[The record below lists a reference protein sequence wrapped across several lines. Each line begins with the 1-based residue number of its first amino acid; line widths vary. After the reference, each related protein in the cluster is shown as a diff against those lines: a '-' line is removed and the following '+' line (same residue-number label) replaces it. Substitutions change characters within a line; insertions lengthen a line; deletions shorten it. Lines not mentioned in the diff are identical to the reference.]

1 MSSPDHR
8 PDDKVVALPSSQEI
22 EAEAAAWLTVLG
34 RQEVADSERAQ
45 FARWLGASDRHR
57 AAFEELAA
65 LWDDL
70 EILKEL
76 DDIAQSM
83 ADEPPQPRP
92 VFRQRSFVAIAA
104 SLALLVAVGGLLYAN
119 QQSRLNQHAT
129 FATAVGEQRTIEL
142 ADGSRIQ
149 LNTGSRVEVAYTSS
163 ERIVRLTAG
172 ETYFDVDKEPRRPFS
187 VYAADGIV
195 RAVGTAFTVRL
206 RDNDAVE
213 VTVEEGRVA
222 IASVSPRLVG
232 DTESTTDV
240 GEPTPMVQLTAGQSA
255 VFDERVDE
263 IEHMDVPAL
272 NRKLS
277 WRQGMLAYSGDRLA
291 DVIADISRY
300 TDVQIEI
307 SDPALGEKRVAGY
320 FRIGEVEALFDSLEL
335 SFGLE
340 VERVSDK
347 RFRLSEAS

>member
-1 MSSPDHR
+1 MSSSRHR
-8 PDDKVVALPSSQEI
+8 SDDKVVTLPSSQEI
-22 EAEAAAWLTVLG
+22 EAQAAAWLTVLG
-34 RQEVADSERAQ
+34 RQDVAASDRAQ

-57 AAFEELAA
+57 AAFEELSA

-83 ADEPPQPRP
+83 DDEPPQPHP
-92 VFRQRSFVAIAA
+92 VFRRRSFMAIAA
-104 SLALLVAVGGLLYAN
+104 SLAVVVVVGGLLYAN
-119 QQSRLNQHAT
+119 QQSRVDQHAT

-142 ADGSRIQ
+142 VDGSRMQ
-149 LNTGSRVEVAYTSS
+149 LNTGSKVEVAYTSS

-172 ETYFDVDKEPRRPFS
+172 ETYFDVEKEARRPFT

-232 DTESTTDV
+232 DAEKAPDV
-240 GEPTPMVQLTAGQSA
+240 GQPTPMVQLTAGQSA
-255 VFDERVDE
+255 IFDERVDE
-263 IEHMDVPAL
+263 IEHMDVPEL

-300 TDVQIEI
+300 TDVVIEI

-320 FRIGEVEALFDSLEL
+320 FRIGEVEALFESLEL

-347 RFRLSEAS
+347 LFRLSEAS